1 MKSAKKLYAI
11 LFISFFSMLII
22 SCGVWKDYTTYFN
35 TYYNAKTLFDR
46 AEEQIL
52 LEQTD
57 VFAFRRERINQQI
70 NQDLT
75 KVIEKCSKILQFDL
89 ESSYFDDALFMTGKA
104 FYYQQEYA
112 KAQRKFLELASIESD
127 YKYHNKLWLAKSYLQ
142 LRNFEQGLILLEQVK
157 KDALQDEDES
167 LFNNAFITKIGFF
180 VFREDYKSAV
190 KECDEF
196 IGSSQDDEIS
206 ALVLYQL
213 GRIYLLQDDK
223 ENALKAFATVLQ
235 HSPTFEIEF
244 ESRLEYGILLKELD
258 RLDESESILLKL
270 RDEGKFVAQ
279 MDRILNEIGLLFYDQ
294 GKEKEAIN
302 IFKDVDSTYK
312 IKPTAGFAQLMLGE
326 IYERSFG
333 DYDSSY
339 KYYVKAASSMA
350 PRERK
355 MEAGDR
361 SRSISKYF
369 DLRKGIREFDV
380 QIDYV
385 KNPDRFLRDS
395 IDYDIAFKEYME
407 ESRKKAEALSQGLS
421 PQQITDKQ
429 LQEQLQQQ
437 QQAQQQQQSQTQK
450 PIKEGEE
457 IPLSQLIAQ
466 GKVKKP
472 ERPKIT
478 IDSLNS
484 LKAKNYYEL
493 GSLFFSE
500 LDVPDSAYYYFNGVL
515 TNSNDS
521 SFQVKTFFALG
532 TYFETL
538 EQKEKADSF
547 YQIVYD
553 KYPKSTLY
561 QEAGKKLGLIKKE
574 EKQTATM
581 EDPAEKQYVNSENE
595 YYKKEYRKAVA
606 GFQNVYLTYPN
617 SNLAPKAIY
626 YVGLIYEEMKQY
638 DSAAF
643 YYGILSSKE
652 YRGNPLSQLVT
663 AKYDE
668 YKLEQEKKLKE
679 QEEKKKALL
688 MKDSLAQKT
697 KVDSAAIKDSIKQ
710 ILQPDEIEKDLSDD
724 APINKERTNDDP
736 PKKIIDDKVKPTV
749 PDTSKKKIQY

>member
-1 MKSAKKLYAI
+1 MKSTKKLYAI
-11 LFISFFSMLII
+11 IFISLLSIYVI
-22 SCGVWKDYTTYFN
+22 SCGVWKDFTTYFN

-57 VFAFRRERINQQI
+57 VFTFRHERINTQL

-75 KVIEKCSKILQFDL
+75 KVIEKCSKILQFDV
-89 ESSYFDDALFMTGKA
+89 ESSYFDDALFITGKA

-112 KAQRKFLELASIESD
+112 KAQRKFLELASIDSD
-127 YKYHNKLWLAKSYLQ
+127 HKYHNKLWLAKTYLQ
-142 LRNFEQGLILLEQVK
+142 LRNFEQGLNLLEQLK
-157 KDALQDEDES
+157 KDALQEEDES

-180 VFREDYKSAV
+180 VYREDYKSAV
-190 KECDEF
+190 NECDEF
-196 IGSSQDDEIS
+196 IGSSHDDEIS

-223 ENALKAFATVLQ
+223 ENALKAFAAVLQ

-258 RLDESESILLKL
+258 RLEESESILLKL

-294 GKEKEAIN
+294 GKNKEAIN

-326 IYERSFG
+326 IYERRFG

-350 PRERK
+350 EREIK

-369 DLRKGIREFDV
+369 ELRKGINEFDV

-407 ESRKKAEALSQGLS
+407 ESRKKAEALSQGLTL
-421 PQQITDKQ
+421 QQITDRQ

-437 QQAQQQQQSQTQK
+437 QQPQQQTQSQK
-450 PIKEGEE
+450 PLKEGEE

-472 ERPKIT
+472 ERPKIS

-500 LDVPDSAYYYFNGVL
+500 LDIPDSAYHYFNGVL

-521 SFQVKTFFALG
+521 SFQVKTYFALG

-538 EQKEKADSF
+538 EQNEKADSF

-553 KYPKSTLY
+553 KYPKSTLF

-574 EKQTATM
+574 EKQTTTK
-581 EDPAEKQYVNSENE
+581 EEPAEKRYVQAESD
-595 YYKKEYRKAVA
+595 YYEKEYRKAIS

-617 SNLAPKAIY
+617 SYMAPKAIY

-652 YRGNPLSQLVT
+652 YRGNPLSKLVT

-668 YKLEQEKKLKE
+668 YKIEQEKKLKE

-688 MKDSLAQKT
+688 MKDSLDQKA

-710 ILQPDEIEKDLSDD
+710 ILQPDEIKKDFNDD
-724 APINKERTNDDP
+724 VPINKERPNNELQ
-736 PKKIIDDKVKPTV
+736 KKIIDDKVKPV
-749 PDTSKKKIQY
+749 LPDTTKKKIQY